1 MDRSCIVMI
10 CFDLPTT
17 TAAQRRSY
25 RRFRTFLLK
34 RGYHP
39 IQKSIYF
46 KLLHYRGS
54 LGSEIKAVKA
64 DSPKDGSIAVLP
76 ISKRDF
82 SNMISVCGKEIDL
95 SFYLDDFLVI

>member
-1 MDRSCIVMI
+1 MDRSCIVML

-17 TAAQRRSY
+17 TVVQR
-25 RRFRTFLLK
+25 RRFRTFLLS

-46 KLLHYRGS
+46 KLLHYRSS
-54 LGSEIKAVKA
+54 LESEITAVKA
-64 DSPKDGSIAVLP
+64 DSPKDGNIFVLP
-76 ISKRDF
+76 IAKRDF

-95 SFYLDDFLVI
+95 SFYLDDFLVV